1 MNERVGILGGTF
13 DPIHI
18 GHLAAAEAA
27 RTALNLTRL
36 LIIPTRTP
44 PHRPMQ
50 PIASTYHRFAMAAL
64 AAADRPEYRV
74 SDIEVSGPGPSYT
87 AHTLRRLH
95 ASGHT
100 AANLFFIVGADAFAD
115 ITSWHDYP
123 AVLNGCQY
131 VVVTRPGHPQQAL
144 RDRLPTLNSM
154 MHAVPPPLPSQRALP
169 SIMLIDA
176 VTPDVSSS
184 RIRRLLAD
192 GGSVAGMLPPIV
204 EAYARK
210 HELYSRSTMPDA
222 VIPPAPIATHEP
234 H

>member
-1 MNERVGILGGTF
+1 MSERVGILGGTF
-13 DPIHI
+13 DPIHV

-27 RTALNLTRL
+27 GAALDLTRL

-50 PIASTYHRFAMAAL
+50 PIASTYHRFTMAAL
-64 AAADRPEYRV
+64 AAADRPAYRL
-74 SDIEVSGPGPSYT
+74 SDLEVSGPGPSYT

-95 ASGHT
+95 ASGHP
-100 AANLFFIVGADAFAD
+100 AASLFFIVGADAFAD

-123 AVLNGCQY
+123 AILNGCHY

-144 RDRLPTLNSM
+144 RDHLPMLTSM
-154 MHAVPPPLPSQRALP
+154 MHVVPPRLSALPALP
-169 SIMLIDA
+169 SIVLVDA

-192 GGSVAGMLPPIV
+192 GGSVAGMLPPGV